1 MSYFTIDEFIRSKR
15 AQEFKIDNTPSEEVK
30 SHLRELIDFLNPV
43 REEWGS
49 PLIITS
55 GYRCP
60 RLNRIVNGQPTSNHL
75 TGYAAD
81 IKPKNGDTL
90 GFYKFL
96 EEYLLK
102 NRLNFDELINEYP
115 IKGVP
120 SWVHFALKR
129 ADGSQRCRK
138 SVMK

>member
-1 MSYFTIDEFIRSKR
+1 MQYFSIREFTRSHK
-15 AQEFKIDNTPSEEVK
+15 AEEFHIDNTPSAEIKE
-30 SHLRELIDFLNPV
+30 HIQELIAFLNPV

-49 PLIITS
+49 ALIITS

-60 RLNRIVNGQPTSNHL
+60 RLNRIVGGQPTSNHL

-81 IKPKNGDTL
+81 IKPKNGDNL
-90 GFYKFL
+90 GFFKFL
-96 EEYLLK
+96 EAYLHKNNLK
-102 NRLNFDELINEYP
+102 FDELINEKP

-138 SVMK
+138 SIIK